1 MSNHVTI
8 SGNPTDTGDGGID
21 VTGRAAHVI
30 DGALASGPIYTDGT
44 YNYFGE
50 AVPGSALTAA
60 VWRVSR
66 MAISDSRVM
75 WADGNGNFD
84 NVYTSLAVVSAL
96 TFT

>member
-1 MSNHVTI
+1 MSQIYYQAADGSFHPWI
-8 SGNPTDTGDGGID
+8 DASG
-21 VTGRAAHVI
+21 AAPVS
-30 DGALASGPIYTDGT
+30 DGALASGPIYTDAT

-66 MAISDSRVM
+66 MAISNSRVE

-84 NVYTSLAVVSAL
+84 NVYTSLAVVAAL
-96 TFT
+96 SFS

>member
-1 MSNHVTI
+1 MTKYKDLGSVRQAF
-8 SGNPTDTGDGGID
+8 TDDG
-21 VTGRAAHVI
+21 AAHVT
-30 DGALASGPIYTDGT
+30 DGALASGPIYTNGT

-66 MAISDSRVM
+66 MSISTSQVE

-84 NVYTSLAVVSAL
+84 NVYTSLAVVAAL
-96 TFT
+96 SFS